1 MRDFYASTGSMPLDQ
16 ADGLRRLF
24 AGSAARCMIPLAAN
38 PHAAFPAVVI
48 ERLTLALA
56 AAGRHTLVIDAADA
70 SPTPPELAR
79 LDLAAAMEPL
89 GRDVTYLAA
98 RGMPLAHVDTRGSA
112 AGWLDAVADAAP
124 QADVVLVHA
133 GASALARMFQ
143 RRPARP
149 MVIGSDHPESIKHAY
164 ATVKLL
170 AQRCCLMTFDLLL
183 VAAPDSPRAPHI
195 VNSLAGCA
203 DGFLGSLLHDWA
215 LIDPAGA
222 LDEPPT
228 DDLQRL
234 VRGQLSLRSVPAP
247 MPLAAAAASLV
258 ARPD

>member
-1 MRDFYASTGSMPLDQ
+1 MRDFYASTDAMPLDQ

-24 AGSAARCMIPLAAN
+24 AGAAARCMIPLTAN

-48 ERLTLALA
+48 ERLTLAFA

-70 SPTPPELAR
+70 SPAPAELAR

-98 RGMPLAHVDTRGSA
+98 RGLPLAHVDTRGSA

-133 GASALARMFQ
+133 GPSELARMFQ

-149 MVIGSDHPESIKHAY
+149 LVIGADHPESIKHAY
-164 ATVKLL
+164 AAVKLL
-170 AQRCCLMTFDLLL
+170 AQRCSLMTFDLLL
-183 VAAPDSPRAPHI
+183 VAAPESPRALHI

-203 DGFLGSLLHDWA
+203 DGFLGCLLHDWA
-215 LIDPAGA
+215 VVDPASA
-222 LDEPPT
+222 LDAPPT
-228 DDLQRL
+228 DALLR
-234 VRGQLSLRSVPAP
+234 VARAQLSLQAAPAAIP
-247 MPLAAAAASLV
+247 MHVAASLAV
-258 ARPD
+258 HPD